1 MFVGRQRVTH
11 DSGWNSNRIAAP
23 TSSKDVY
30 EIRPRKDRRGFDLLG
45 NRLPLG
51 LLWFEGA
58 DALVDAVTY
67 TKLYSRS
74 HPVIIHVFD
83 ESGAV
88 VAILE
93 SACDFGEPVSA
104 CPFFTVFFAP
114 SLGTHG
120 PNLEASYEIGSER
133 LDPVDRTR
141 LGRLLFT
148 IERRHGNPPPGVSI

>member
-1 MFVGRQRVTH
+1 
-11 DSGWNSNRIAAP
+11 
-23 TSSKDVY
+23 
-30 EIRPRKDRRGFDLLG
+30 
-45 NRLPLG
+45 
-51 LLWFEGA
+51 
-58 DALVDAVTY
+58 
-67 TKLYSRS
+67 LYSRS

-104 CPFFTVFFAP
+104 CRFFTVFFAP

-148 IERRHGNPPPGVSI
+148 IERHHGNPPPGVSI